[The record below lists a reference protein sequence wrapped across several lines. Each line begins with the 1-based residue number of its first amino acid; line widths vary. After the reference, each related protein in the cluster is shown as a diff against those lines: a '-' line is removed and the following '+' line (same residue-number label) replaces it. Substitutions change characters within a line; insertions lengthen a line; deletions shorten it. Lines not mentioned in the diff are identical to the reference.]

1 MNNERNDIFFTKL
14 PTTKVIYVRCPSVY
28 ATATVN
34 IPVVPFSLILLY
46 STYFEYSTDGVN
58 GSEPLTT
65 FVNPVHDITLFA
77 YQLQICHPLYSLVNP
92 CQLRSRY
99 DKIKAPQILHG
110 RNTLQKYVENRELP
124 KSTQKVLKNKEC

>member
-1 MNNERNDIFFTKL
+1 MEAD
-14 PTTKVIYVRCPSVY
+14 S
-28 ATATVN
+28 
-34 IPVVPFSLILLY
+34 FSLKLTLSVLTKEDKASWLC
-46 STYFEYSTDGVN
+46 STYFEYSTYGVN

-65 FVNPVHDITLFA
+65 FVNPVHDIMLFA
-77 YQLQICHPLYSLVNP
+77 YQLQICPSSQPLVNP

-124 KSTQKVLKNKEC
+124 KSTHKVLKIKEY